1 MSYVITP
8 EEETFKSFIFGEYE
22 EVRGH
27 RVVFQGWE
35 EFSFF
40 VYGDDNGWWHLIEE
54 TTGLSLPGADISKE
68 RAAGNASEALSR
80 KQKSWFREAVQR
92 SKAAIESKN
101 YYVNNDLGVVPCGE

>member
-8 EEETFKSFIFGEYE
+8 EEETFKSYIFDEYK

-27 RVVFQGWE
+27 KVVFEGWE

-40 VYGDDNGWWHLIEE
+40 VYGDAYGWWHLIEE
-54 TTGLSLPGADISKE
+54 STGLSLPEPDHSKE
-68 RAAGNASEALSR
+68 LTVKGVSR
-80 KQKSWFREAVQR
+80 KLRDRRPNWLRNILQR

-101 YYVNNDLGVVPCGE
+101 YSVTKDLALVPCGE